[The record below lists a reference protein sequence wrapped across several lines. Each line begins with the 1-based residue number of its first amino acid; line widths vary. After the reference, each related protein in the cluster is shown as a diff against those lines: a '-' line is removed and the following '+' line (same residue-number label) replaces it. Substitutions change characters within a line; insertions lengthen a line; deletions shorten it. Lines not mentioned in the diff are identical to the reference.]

1 MVSIWW
7 VVAAFVIGGYAGA
20 VLVALMSMAGGTR
33 EHARVQRHVQRHV
46 NEAARPRGEVTGRRR
61 HAAAVGMHP

>member
-33 EHARVQRHVQRHV
+33 EHARVQRHV
-46 NEAARPRGEVTGRRR
+46 NEAARAREVTGRRR
-61 HAAAVGMHP
+61 HTAAVGMHP